1 MSHTNSTPNYQLPQF
16 VGTDKPAYLT
26 DFNQAF
32 SAIDTGIAAAKSSG
46 DTAQADVNE
55 LENELE
61 QTNTNLS
68 NLTSTV
74 STVSGVASSASN
86 ASSQNS
92 LNITAIDNFFKIGT
106 PQDIKNSI
114 SINAGG
120 IGDAT
125 RATEMVNANGT
136 CGKLSLNINF
146 NTLAASSS
154 GYDITVNT
162 SFRPSQTRTL
172 SNIATI
178 VYSNPNTNTFVYT
191 LIDGELAPNGVL
203 KFHLP
208 ESWYNR
214 GGIVLQVQQCLIL
227 LTSPLG
233 N

>member
-32 SAIDTGIAAAKSSG
+32 SAIDTAIAGAKSAG
-46 DTAQADVNE
+46 DTAQADVDKLETE
-55 LENELE
+55 LN
-61 QTNTNLS
+61 QTNTQLS
-68 NLTSTV
+68 QLNTTV
-74 STVSGVASSASN
+74 TTVSGVASSAST
-86 ASSQNS
+86 ASSQNT

-136 CGKLSLNINF
+136 CGKLALNINF

-162 SFRPSQTRTL
+162 SFRPSQTQTL

-178 VYSNPNTNTFVYT
+178 VYSNPSTNTFIYSV
-191 LIDGELAPNGVL
+191 IDGELAPNGVL
-203 KFHLP
+203 KFHLSQ
-208 ESWYNR
+208 SWYNR
-214 GGIVLQVQQCLIL
+214 GGIVLQVQQNLIM